1 MSGFLAAPGP
11 RWFTIAA
18 HRPFL
23 EDLAAGVHAA
33 LSPLGPEALAE
44 AVILVPT
51 RRAARSLAEAF
62 LKAAD
67 ARAVLLP
74 QVRAIGDLDEGEAPF
89 EPGDLALDLPAAIS
103 PWRRRFELARLVA
116 QNKDLLGRGAL
127 DAGGALELADALA
140 AFLDSCQLEEVSDP
154 AAVKG
159 LVEGDLAQH
168 WRISAQFL
176 DLALQAWPKRL
187 DELGLVDVAARRVSL
202 LRLLTQRWTD
212 KPPAEVLIAA
222 GSTGTAAAAA
232 DLLAAVARAP
242 KGCVVLPGLDK
253 SLAEDAWEQVE
264 DQHPQGSMRRLL
276 VRAGIPRG
284 EVRDWDPMTE
294 TQSRGRWRRRLI
306 NEALRPAEATADWLK
321 QIAALRKEGEAAGVN
336 PIAEGLAGLSVIS
349 ARTEEEAATAAAL
362 LMRETLETPDATCA
376 LITHDVDLA
385 RRVSA
390 RLTRWGVSADTSAG
404 QPLARYPVAVLASLA
419 ARAAAD
425 PGDPV
430 SLLAIVKHPLVRL
443 GLDEATLERG
453 HRGLERYGLRG
464 PRPGS
469 WAALEQRLTTALQP
483 REDEAPASV
492 ERRRGGVEDALAL
505 LPLIRAPL
513 ETLREVF
520 AEETAAAAIASRA
533 LAVSLEV
540 LAAGPEG
547 GLGDLWAG
555 LGGEAAAGLLS
566 ALMTESEGLPAM
578 TASAFA
584 ELLDSL
590 MARET
595 VRPGGASHPRLKIL
609 GVLEARLVRADHLIL
624 AGLEEGVWPPA
635 APVDPFLS
643 RPMRK
648 TLGLPP
654 PERRVGL
661 SAHDFAQAASAPRVS
676 LIHSERRGGAPAVK
690 SRWLWRLETLA
701 RGAEVDLPGRPDLIA
716 AARGL
721 DAPAGFEPARRPK
734 PTPPLGV
741 RPRRMPVTGVER
753 WIRDPY
759 AVYAREILRLRVLDR
774 PDEPVEALA
783 RGTAIHAAF
792 ERFSREHPD
801 ALPDEAE
808 AVFAAML
815 GEALRQ
821 AGVPEGRMA
830 RELALAANAAP
841 WVVAFERR
849 RRPGARLVIEQS
861 GRMTLEAP
869 GGPFILTAKADRIEA
884 RGLTA
889 DILDYKTG
897 AAPSPKQVKA
907 GLSPQLTLTA
917 AIVAAGGFEALGRM
931 APGALVY
938 VRVSGGRVPGREEH
952 RADQAESGVLAAAAL
967 EGLRKRI
974 DLFDQAETGYQSW
987 AMPQFIGRYAGDY
1000 DHLARLWEWH
1010 VIGEADSG
1018 GDAGG
1023 AETGE

>member
-1 MSGFLAAPGP
+1 MTGFLAAPAP

-51 RRAARSLAEAF
+51 RRAARGLAEAF

-74 QVRAIGDLDEGEAPF
+74 QVRAIGDLDEGEPPF

-103 PWRRRFELARLVA
+103 PWRRRFELARLVTKNQA
-116 QNKDLLGRGAL
+116 MLDREDL
-127 DAGGALELADALA
+127 DAGAALELADALA
-140 AFLDSCQLEEVSDP
+140 AFLDGLEIEEVGDP
-154 AAVKG
+154 AAVRG

-168 WRISAQFL
+168 WRRSAEFL
-176 DLALQAWPKRL
+176 SLALEAWPRRL
-187 DELGLVDVAARRVSL
+187 DELGLVDVARRRVAL
-202 LRLLTQRWTD
+202 LRRLGERWTER
-212 KPPAEVLIAA
+212 PPAEVLIAA
-222 GSTGTAAAAA
+222 GSTGTAPAAA

-242 KGCVVLPGLDK
+242 RGCVVLPGLDK
-253 SLAEDAWEQVE
+253 SLAAAAWDQVE
-264 DQHPQGSMRRLL
+264 DQHPQGSMKRLL
-276 VRAGIPRG
+276 ARSGIDRG
-284 EVRDWDPMTE
+284 DVRDWDPAAETE
-294 TQSRGRWRRRLI
+294 ARGRWRRRLV
-306 NEALRPAEATADWLK
+306 NEALRPAEATADWLE
-321 QIAALRKEGEAAGVN
+321 QIENLRREGEAAGVD
-336 PIAEGLAGLSVIS
+336 PLAMGLDGLAVVS

-362 LMRETLETPDATCA
+362 LMRESLETPDATCA

-404 QPLARYPVAVLASLA
+404 QPLAQYPAATLASLV

-430 SLLAIVKHPLVRL
+430 TLLAVVKHPLVRM
-443 GLDEATLERG
+443 GLDEATLER
-453 HRGLERYGLRG
+453 RRRALERYGLRG
-464 PRPGS
+464 PRPGG
-469 WAALEQRLTTALQP
+469 WGALEQRLRDAQQG
-483 REDEAPASV
+483 REDEDAARVAARLESV
-492 ERRRGGVEDALAL
+492 EEALALTPLLRATLDALAGVFADG
-505 LPLIRAPL
+505 PAPAALAARSLAEAL
-513 ETLREVF
+513 ETL
-520 AEETAAAAIASRA
+520 AT
-533 LAVSLEV
+533 
-540 LAAGPEG
+540 GPG
-547 GLGDLWAG
+547 GGQGDLWAG

-566 ALMTESEGLPAM
+566 ALMSESEGLPAV

-584 ELLDSL
+584 ELMDSL
-590 MARET
+590 MARES
-595 VRPGGASHPRLKIL
+595 VRSGGATHPRLKIL

-624 AGLEEGVWPPA
+624 AGLEEGVWPPS
-635 APVDPFLS
+635 APIDPFLS

-648 TLGLPP
+648 SLGLPP

-661 SAHDFAQAASAPRVS
+661 SAHDFAQAASAPRVT
-676 LIHSERRGGAPAVK
+676 LIHAERRGGAPAVA

-701 RGAEVDLPGRPDLIA
+701 RGAKVDLPRRPELIA
-716 AARGL
+716 WTRGL
-721 DAPAGFEPARRPK
+721 DAPGGRFEPARRPR
-734 PTPPLGV
+734 PTPPLRV

-759 AVYAREILRLRVLDR
+759 AVYAREILKLRPLDR

-792 ERFSREHPD
+792 ERFSREHPE
-801 ALPDEAE
+801 ALPEAAE

-815 GEALRQ
+815 GEALRA

-841 WVVAFERR
+841 WVVDFERR
-849 RRPGARLVIEQS
+849 RRPGARLMIEQS
-861 GRMTLEAP
+861 GLMEIDAP
-869 GGPFILTAKADRIEA
+869 GGGFVLTAKADRIEA
-884 RGLTA
+884 RGGVA

-917 AIVAAGGFEALGRM
+917 AIVAAGGFAELGPL
-931 APGALVY
+931 APGELVY
-938 VRVSGGRVPGREEH
+938 VRVSGGRTPGREEK
-952 RADQAESGVLAAAAL
+952 RAQGAESQALADAAL
-967 EGLRKRI
+967 AGLKKRI
-974 DLFDQAETGYQSW
+974 DWFDQEETGYQSW

-1010 VIGEADSG
+1010 VIGEADG
-1018 GDAGG
+1018 GDGAGPEG
-1023 AETGE
+1023 GE

>member
-1 MSGFLAAPGP
+1 MTGFLAAPAP

-62 LKAAD
+62 LKAAS

-74 QVRAIGDLDEGEAPF
+74 QVRAIGDLDEGEPPF

-103 PWRRRFELARLVA
+103 PWRRRFELARLVTEN
-116 QNKDLLGRGAL
+116 QHLLDREDL
-127 DAGGALELADALA
+127 DAGAALELADALA
-140 AFLDSCQLEEVSDP
+140 VFLDGLQIEEVADP
-154 AAVKG
+154 GAVRG

-168 WRISAQFL
+168 WRRSAEFL
-176 DLALQAWPKRL
+176 SLALEAWPRRL
-187 DELGLVDVAARRVSL
+187 DELGLVDVATRRVAL
-202 LRLLTQRWTD
+202 LRRLGERWTER
-212 KPPAEVLIAA
+212 PPGEVMIAA
-222 GSTGTAAAAA
+222 GSTGTAPAAA

-242 KGCVVLPGLDK
+242 RGCVVLPGLDK
-253 SLAEDAWEQVE
+253 SLAEAAWDQVE
-264 DQHPQGSMRRLL
+264 DQHPQGSMKRLL
-276 VRAGIPRG
+276 ARAGIERG
-284 EVRDWDPMTE
+284 DVRDWDPSAETE
-294 TQSRGRWRRRLI
+294 ARGRWRRRLI

-321 QIAALRKEGEAAGVN
+321 QIEALRREGEAAGVD
-336 PIAEGLAGLSVIS
+336 PLAVGLEGLAVIA

-390 RLTRWGVSADTSAG
+390 RLTRWGVTADTSAG
-404 QPLARYPVAVLASLA
+404 QPLAQYPVAVLASLV

-425 PGDPV
+425 PTDPI
-430 SLLAIVKHPLVRL
+430 SLLALAKHPLVRL
-443 GLDEATLERG
+443 GLDEATLDR
-453 HRGLERYGLRG
+453 RRRALERYGLRG
-464 PRPGS
+464 PRPGG
-469 WAALEQRLTTALQP
+469 WDQLDQRLLDAAQG
-483 REDEAPASV
+483 REDEDAERIAARRESV
-492 ERRRGGVEDALAL
+492 EEALALHPLLRAPLDALAGVFGGG
-505 LPLIRAPL
+505 PAP
-513 ETLREVF
+513 
-520 AEETAAAAIASRA
+520 AA
-533 LAVSLEV
+533 LAARTLAETLEV
-540 LAAGPEG
+540 LAVGPAGG
-547 GLGDLWAG
+547 QGDLWAG

-566 ALMTESEGLPAM
+566 AVMTESEGLPPV
-578 TASAFA
+578 TANAFA
-584 ELLDSL
+584 ELLDNL
-590 MARET
+590 MARES
-595 VRPGGASHPRLKIL
+595 VRSGGATHPRLKIL

-624 AGLEEGVWPPA
+624 AGLEEGVWPPS
-635 APVDPFLS
+635 APIDPFLS

-676 LIHSERRGGAPAVK
+676 LIHSERRGGAPAVA

-701 RGAEVDLPGRPDLIA
+701 RGAAANLPRRPELIA
-716 AARGL
+716 WTRGL
-721 DAPAGFEPARRPK
+721 DAPASFEPARRPR
-734 PTPPLGV
+734 PTPPLHV

-759 AVYAREILRLRVLDR
+759 AVYAREILKLRPLDR

-792 ERFSREHPD
+792 ERFSREHPE
-801 ALPDEAE
+801 ALPEAAE

-815 GEALRQ
+815 GEALRA

-841 WVVAFERR
+841 WVVAFERK
-849 RRPGARLVIEQS
+849 RRPGARLMIEQS
-861 GRMTLEAP
+861 GLIELSAP
-869 GGPFILTAKADRIEA
+869 GGPFVLTAKADRIEA
-884 RGLTA
+884 RGHAA

-917 AIVAAGGFEALGRM
+917 AIVAAGGFAELGPL
-931 APGALVY
+931 APGELVY
-938 VRVSGGRVPGREEH
+938 VRVSGGREPGREES
-952 RADQAESGVLAAAAL
+952 RAKGAESQALADAAL
-967 EGLRKRI
+967 AGLKKRI
-974 DLFDQAETGYQSW
+974 DWFDQEETGYQSW

-1010 VIGEADSG
+1010 VIGESEG
-1018 GDAGG
+1018 GDGAGPEG
-1023 AETGE
+1023 GE